1 VDALTQ
7 APPSSRVARGGLA
20 CLAAGVLALA
30 WLAPASWPGGFWPA
44 WPSVSLGLLACL
56 LARWQR
62 GGALRR
68 ALGSISGFL
77 AVSIGGA
84 QIAVLWLVALLTP

>member
-1 VDALTQ
+1 VDGLAQ
-7 APPSSRVARGGLA
+7 APPSSSFAAGGLP
-20 CLAAGVLALA
+20 CVAAGALALA
-30 WLAPASWPGGFWPA
+30 WLVPASWPGSFCPA

-68 ALGSISGFL
+68 AVGSITGFL
-77 AVSIGGA
+77 AVVIGGA
-84 QIAVLWLVALLTP
+84 QIAVLWLLALLTP